1 MDRVKKIT
9 AIAIIMA
16 LLLPG
21 LLSCASD
28 AGFSLPTRQLT
39 EGEAQSFGSF
49 RYRTFDDGT
58 AGIVEYVGSETSVTI
73 PDSINGATVV
83 ELGADAFSSNS
94 ALQSVRLNS
103 SLEVIGE
110 YCFYNCTAL
119 SEVNI
124 PGRVWS
130 IGLAAFEGTPWLSAQ
145 TEEFVIV
152 GDGVL
157 LKYQGGATEVTLP
170 SGILHT
176 SYAFTM
182 NDQLI
187 SVRLNDELLT
197 VGSCA
202 FSYCENLRSVE
213 FGERVV
219 LIGDGAFDGCE
230 SLTSVCLPDSV
241 VRIGDYAFN
250 YCSKLNEVKLGAAV
264 TDIGVYAF
272 RACMRMKLLE
282 LPGTLTS
289 VGEYAFADCY
299 SLLLVLYDGSTEQF
313 ETLELSSTN
322 YILRDVE
329 KIFSK

>member
-1 MDRVKKIT
+1 MHRVKKIT

-28 AGFSLPTRQLT
+28 AAFSLPTRRLT
-39 EGEAQSFGSF
+39 EAEAQSFGSF

-58 AGIVEYVGSETSVTI
+58 VSIIEYVGSETAVTV
-73 PDSINGATVV
+73 PDSINGAKVV
-83 ELGADAFSSNS
+83 ELGSDAFSSNS
-94 ALQSVRLNS
+94 SLQSVRLNS
-103 SLEVIGE
+103 SLEVIGD

-119 SEVNI
+119 AEVSV

-130 IGLAAFEGTPWLSAQ
+130 IGLAAFEGTPWLAAQ
-145 TEEFVIV
+145 TEEFIIV

-170 SGILHT
+170 SGIRHT

-213 FGERVV
+213 FGKRVV

-230 SLTSVCLPDSV
+230 NLTSVCLPDSV
-241 VRIGDYAFN
+241 VSIGDYAFN
-250 YCSKLNEVKLGAAV
+250 YCSRLNEVKLGTGV
-264 TDIGVYAF
+264 TDIGEYAF
-272 RACMRMKLLE
+272 RACMRLKLLE
-282 LPGTLTS
+282 LPGTVTE

-299 SLLLVLYDGSTEQF
+299 SLLLVLYGGSAEQF

-329 KIFSK
+329 KLFAQ